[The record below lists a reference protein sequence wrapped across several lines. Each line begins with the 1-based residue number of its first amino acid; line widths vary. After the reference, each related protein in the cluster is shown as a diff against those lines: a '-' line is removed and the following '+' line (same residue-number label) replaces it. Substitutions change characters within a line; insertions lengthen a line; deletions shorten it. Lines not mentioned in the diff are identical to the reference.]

1 MIEEDLPGGVS
12 GERQPVDRSNTIG
25 GWRELVL
32 VMSDGQKVVH
42 SSQVMVTG
50 KGRPEMSP
58 SSLETF
64 SSFCPLYHGG
74 VVLRQ

>member
-1 MIEEDLPGGVS
+1 MNQEMIEEDLPGGFS

-42 SSQVMVTG
+42 SSRVMSQGQVQD
-50 KGRPEMSP
+50 EIHP
-58 SSLETF
+58 SL
-64 SSFCPLYHGG
+64 
-74 VVLRQ
+74 